1 MKLILVLHLPA
12 ASPLIQSLW
21 VVNKE
26 DSFTIGKELLML
38 PVAEA
43 VINTSIVTE
52 LVNLVK
58 SVMGLFSEFPLNVLL
73 IASLCFVAFGL
84 FSRAKSAAM

>member
-1 MKLILVLHLPA
+1 MGGIIATGESV
-12 ASPLIQSLW
+12 I
-21 VVNKE
+21 
-26 DSFTIGKELLML
+26 DSGL
-38 PVAEA
+38 
-43 VINTSIVTE
+43 VTE

-58 SVMGLFSEFPLNVLL
+58 TVMGLFTEFPLNVLL

>member
-1 MKLILVLHLPA
+1 MMHLLSVVVA
-12 ASPLIQSLW
+12 DAGAS
-21 VVNKE
+21 
-26 DSFTIGKELLML
+26 
-38 PVAEA
+38 
-43 VINTSIVTE
+43 VINTGIVTE

-58 SVMGLFSEFPLNVLL
+58 NVMGLFSEFPLNVLL

>member
-1 MKLILVLHLPA
+1 MTTRKP
-12 ASPLIQSLW
+12 
-21 VVNKE
+21 
-26 DSFTIGKELLML
+26 GKEKDMGII
-38 PVAEA
+38 ATGES
-43 VINTSIVTE
+43 VIDTSIVTE

-58 SVMGLFSEFPLNVLL
+58 TVMGLFSEFPLNVLL

>member
-1 MKLILVLHLPA
+1 MPIIA
-12 ASPLIQSLW
+12 
-21 VVNKE
+21 
-26 DSFTIGKELLML
+26 D
-38 PVAEA
+38 A
-43 VINTSIVTE
+43 VIDTSIVTE

-58 SVMGLFSEFPLNVLL
+58 TVMGLFSEFPLNVLL

>member
-1 MKLILVLHLPA
+1 MPIVLTEGT
-12 ASPLIQSLW
+12 S
-21 VVNKE
+21 
-26 DSFTIGKELLML
+26 
-38 PVAEA
+38 

-52 LVNLVK
+52 LVDLVK
-58 SVMGLFSEFPLNVLL
+58 TVMGLFSEFPLNVLL